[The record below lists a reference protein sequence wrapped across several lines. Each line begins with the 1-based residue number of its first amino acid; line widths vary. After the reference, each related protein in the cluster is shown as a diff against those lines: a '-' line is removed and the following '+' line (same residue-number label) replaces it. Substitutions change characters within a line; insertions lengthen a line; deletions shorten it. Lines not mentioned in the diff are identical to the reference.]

1 MQITDS
7 NTSQFIDDE
16 YQFTEYV
23 NNLNHKD
30 VQSTN

>member
-7 NTSQFIDDE
+7 NTNQFIDDE

-30 VQSTN
+30 V

>member
-7 NTSQFIDDE
+7 NNSQFIDDE

-23 NNLNHKD
+23 NNLNHRD
-30 VQSTN
+30 V

>member
-7 NTSQFIDDE
+7 NNRQFIDDE

-30 VQSTN
+30 V

>member
-16 YQFTEYV
+16 YQFTQYV

-30 VQSTN
+30 V

>member
-7 NTSQFIDDE
+7 NNSQFIDDE

-30 VQSTN
+30 V

>member
-7 NTSQFIDDE
+7 NNSQFIDDE
-16 YQFTEYV
+16 YQITEYV

-30 VQSTN
+30 V

>member
-1 MQITDS
+1 MKITDS
-7 NTSQFIDDE
+7 NNSQFIDDE

>member
-23 NNLNHKD
+23 NNLNQKD

>member
-23 NNLNHKD
+23 NNLNDKY
-30 VQSTN
+30 VRSAN

>member
-7 NTSQFIDDE
+7 NNSQFIDDE

-23 NNLNHKD
+23 NNLNNKD
-30 VQSTN
+30 V

>member
-7 NTSQFIDDE
+7 NTNQFIDDE
-16 YQFTEYV
+16 YQFTQYV

-30 VQSTN
+30 V

>member
-7 NTSQFIDDE
+7 NNSQFIDDE
-16 YQFTEYV
+16 YQFTQYV

-30 VQSTN
+30 V